1 MLSILIPAFNEE
13 ANIEDTIVTVLK
25 AASSCDNLQIEII
38 IINDGSTDKT
48 KQIIDKLA
56 FVFPCIKP
64 IHRSK
69 NYGIGD
75 GFRLGLKT
83 AKYSK
88 FMIVPGDD
96 DMPSDLL
103 ISMMRNVTTSD
114 IVLGYWL
121 NREVRGRR
129 RNILSLIYNTI
140 YMLSF
145 NIFIQY
151 LNGPTIYPTKKLRC
165 LNLKSTRFS
174 ITAEATIKAM
184 RTGSTFCEIGG
195 YMQTGLRGST
205 SFQIHNLIE
214 TLVTFL
220 RLVVEIHVT
229 HRRDFFYRPKR
240 IKI

>member
-1 MLSILIPAFNEE
+1 MLSVLIPAFNEE
-13 ANIEDTIVTVLK
+13 ANIENTILNVLN
-25 AASSCDNLQIEII
+25 AASKVDNLQLEII

-48 KQIIDKLA
+48 KQIVDKIA
-56 FVFPCIKP
+56 FAHPFIKP

-83 AKYSK
+83 AQYSK

-103 ISMMRNVTTSD
+103 ISMMRHLATSD

-121 NREVRGRR
+121 NREARGRR

-151 LNGPTIYPTKKLRC
+151 LNGPTIYPTEKLRC
-165 LNLKSTRFS
+165 LNLRSTRFS

-184 RTGSTFCEIGG
+184 RTGSSFCEIGG

-205 SFQIHNLIE
+205 SFQIHNIIE
-214 TLVTFL
+214 TFITFW
-220 RLVVEIHVT
+220 RLVFEIHIT
-229 HRRDFFYRPKR
+229 HRRKFFHRPKR